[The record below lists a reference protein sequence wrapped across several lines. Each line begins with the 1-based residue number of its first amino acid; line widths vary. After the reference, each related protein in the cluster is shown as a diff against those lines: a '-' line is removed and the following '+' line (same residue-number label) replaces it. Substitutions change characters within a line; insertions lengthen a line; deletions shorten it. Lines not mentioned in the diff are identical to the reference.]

1 MQREIRFKPDVVL
14 TWSNTQSAGGTQRI
28 RDHLQRQ
35 TIAGFGLRWKER
47 YCSKMPGLINRENN
61 QNLLLSSSEVTSCM
75 TGYTLGMSASL
86 TYTNMEDHSVEGLFI
101 YPVDEFTTVVGFEAT
116 VSGRIITLQIKDK
129 AKLDDGYFDCS
140 NISSGTFQNGSG
152 RIVLDEDLERT
163 VFAVNLGL
171 ITPLETVTVL
181 ISTSLELQTLPN
193 GTIRL
198 VVPSVYVPT
207 LVTLGTDSQ
216 TAAENQ
222 LKRKDRQRCCTNHQ
236 NHKES
241 GNQFCLAKRLE
252 DEVTNAIVY
261 DFSFHLEIRA
271 PCLLAGVESPTH
283 SIRADADPS
292 ALCASSV
299 MITLAEKHTFDR
311 PVEIIIHPSEP
322 HVPHILME
330 GGDMTPDEYEQHL
343 KGKSDFI
350 KGTKKDPS
358 SEKKN
363 EIIRKRLNKDI
374 GHHPVIMLN
383 FCPDLKTA
391 HPDLRMAQGEF
402 IFLIDRSGSMSGVN
416 INRVKEAML
425 VILKSLVPSCLFN
438 IIGFGST
445 FRTLFPA
452 SRSYN
457 EETLAVAC
465 DYMRRVRAD
474 MGSTN
479 MLSPLSWIFR
489 QPVHRGHPRLLFLLT
504 DGSVSNA
511 GKVINLIRNH
521 AQTSRCYSFG
531 IGQNASRRLVLG
543 LASASKGAAEFLDEG
558 ERLQPKMV
566 KSLKKAMAPFLSDVT
581 VDWFLPETTEM
592 LPSPVG
598 TSFVFPGDRLIE
610 YCIVC
615 DTSRYHSNLKS
626 NEEWRCSQT
635 WSQQSS
641 SSVFYHSQEEDPDNW
656 RGCRDSPLE
665 ATSVNEDPR
674 KEGVDT
680 KTTPRR
686 RAFSSNCI
694 GRQRASKRGFT
705 PSDPGSAFN
714 KNPLRRARAQ
724 QLVGRSSPERLS
736 PSPGDFQRDGASSC
750 TSTTGSR
757 LAGKTRPYLLHQN
770 CVSNSQDLE
779 LPQAQSSVHQGP
791 TARSMVPCEGSLTS
805 RSSTESASISSST
818 EPGCFHYRSSTL
830 EDESSFEL
838 QEQSVSCNAGS
849 LQCKF
854 DCKAVISGLL
864 CGKVVQWEVTF
875 DLQSLLYRRTNC
887 KSSQEDMWNETIHQL
902 AAKSLIRDFE
912 QMAEKESEIEHGSG
926 RRYQL
931 NAIQTSKACNIISKY
946 TAFVPVYLD
955 NKEYLPNIIE
965 YSNSAV
971 GSKPNNYRRS
981 HSGSRRHRGYSGGL
995 GHSQSE
1001 YGSDGAEDGLSILTM
1016 EDNKQSPCT
1025 SPSSSGWE
1033 RSTEGTDQT
1042 NGRKEVTACRS
1053 TESLFTAAKLSFN
1066 KTRML
1071 SLAAKGFMSRSP
1083 SKMSE
1088 SICEPETENNDYMP
1102 LVNLQLASGAFLLS
1116 PAFCEAINIP
1126 MEQLKWTSPFMCHRS
1141 SVSPTSHTHSSSFA
1155 GKGAAQE
1162 KEPTESSHQTEAAN
1176 VGTLSY
1182 LGIDGVGAESKK
1194 IRSRHFSS
1202 SLVEIQSRVTSG
1214 SCELLPPP
1222 VTVRRS
1228 SSPGNPQ
1235 ASSTLLAG
1243 GASDLSAG
1251 SSPFLTTPSEFQQ
1264 PLDAEGAIWSTAV
1277 ALAWLEHRSAAYF
1290 IEWELVAAKACMW
1303 LDAQQIPEAREL
1315 ASVKAS
1321 ARQLFVLLRHWDENL
1336 QLNMLCYNPNS
1347 V

>member
-1 MQREIRFKPDVVL
+1 
-14 TWSNTQSAGGTQRI
+14 
-28 RDHLQRQ
+28 
-35 TIAGFGLRWKER
+35 
-47 YCSKMPGLINRENN
+47 MPGLVSRENS

-75 TGYTLGMSASL
+75 TGYTLGMSAL
-86 TYTNMEDHSVEGLFI
+86 LAYTNMEDHPIEGLFI

-129 AKLDDGYFDCS
+129 AKLDDCYFDCS
-140 NISSGTFQNGSG
+140 NMSPGTFQNGHG
-152 RIVLDEDLERT
+152 RLVLDEDLERT
-163 VFAVNLGL
+163 VFVVSLGP
-171 ITPLETVTVL
+171 IAPLETVTIL
-181 ISTSLELQTLPN
+181 ISTSLELQTLLN

-198 VVPSVYVPT
+198 VLPSVYVPT
-207 LVTLGTDSQ
+207 LVTLGSDSL
-216 TAAENQ
+216 TSADNQ
-222 LKRKDRQRCCTNHQ
+222 LRRKDRQQCSSLHQ
-236 NHKES
+236 HHKES
-241 GNQFCLAKRLE
+241 GNQFCLAKHM
-252 DEVTNAIVY
+252 DAEVTNAIVY
-261 DFSFHLEIRA
+261 DFSFHLEIRT

-299 MITLAEKHTFDR
+299 TITLAEKHTFDR

-322 HVPHILME
+322 HVPHIVME
-330 GGDMTPDEYEQHL
+330 RGDMSPDEYEQHL
-343 KGKSDFI
+343 KGRNDFI

-363 EIIRKRLNKDI
+363 EIIRKRLKKDI
-374 GHHPVIMLN
+374 GHHSVIMLN

-402 IFLIDRSGSMSGVN
+402 IFLIDRSGSMSGTN

-457 EETLAVAC
+457 EETLTAAC
-465 DYMRRVRAD
+465 DYIRRLRAD

-479 MLSPLSWIFR
+479 MLSPLGWIFR

-504 DGSVSNA
+504 DGTVSNA
-511 GKVINLIRNH
+511 GKVIDLVRCH
-521 AQTSRCYSFG
+521 VQTSRCYSFG
-531 IGQNASRRLVLG
+531 LGQNASRRLVLG

-581 VDWFLPETTEM
+581 VDWFFPVTTEV
-592 LPSPVG
+592 LPSPIG
-598 TSFVFPGDRLIE
+598 TTFLFPGDRLVE

-615 DTSRYHSNLKS
+615 DTSRYHSNRKS
-626 NEEWRCSQT
+626 HEEWRCSLT

-641 SSVFYHSQEEDPDNW
+641 SSVFYHSQEEDPENW
-656 RGCRDSPLE
+656 RGCRDPAME
-665 ATSVNEDPR
+665 PASVNEDPET
-674 KEGVDT
+674 EGVHT
-680 KTTPRR
+680 MTAPRR

-694 GRQRASKRGFT
+694 GRQHAAKKVFT

-724 QLVGRSSPERLS
+724 QLVGGSSPEHLP
-736 PSPGDFQRDGASSC
+736 PSPGEFQRNGATWC
-750 TSTTGSR
+750 VNVAGSG
-757 LAGKTRPYLLHQN
+757 LGGKGRPSLLHQN
-770 CVSNSQDLE
+770 CMSTSQDSE
-779 LPQAQSSVHQGP
+779 VAQGQRGVHQSPVAKSGAP
-791 TARSMVPCEGSLTS
+791 GGESLTS
-805 RSSTESASISSST
+805 RSSTETTSISSCT
-818 EPGCFHYRSSTL
+818 EPGCFHHRSSTL
-830 EDESSFEL
+830 EDESSFEFP
-838 QEQSVSCNAGS
+838 EQAASYTTGS
-849 LQCKF
+849 QQRRL
-854 DCKAVISGLL
+854 DCRAVISGLL
-864 CGKVVQWEVTF
+864 CSKVTQWEVTF
-875 DLQSLLYRRTNC
+875 DLQPLLYRRANC
-887 KSSQEDMWNETIHQL
+887 TTQQDDLWNETIHQL
-902 AAKSLIRDFE
+902 AARSLIRDFE
-912 QMAEKESEIEHGSG
+912 QMAEKEHEIEYGSG
-926 RRYQL
+926 RRHQL
-931 NAIQTSKACNIISKY
+931 NAIQTSRACNIISKY
-946 TAFVPVYLD
+946 TAFVPVYIN

-965 YSNSAV
+965 YANSAV
-971 GSKPNNYRRS
+971 GSKLSNYRRS
-981 HSGSRRHRGYSGGL
+981 QSGSRRHRGYSARL

-1001 YGSDGAEDGLSILTM
+1001 YGSDGAEDGLSIPTI
-1016 EDNKQSPCT
+1016 EDGKQSPCS

-1033 RSTEGTDQT
+1033 RRTEASLKSPLISSQ
-1042 NGRKEVTACRS
+1042 RS
-1053 TESLFTAAKLSFN
+1053 IEGLFTARLSFN

-1071 SLAAKGFMSRSP
+1071 SLATRGFMCRTP

-1088 SICEPETENNDYMP
+1088 SVCEPEIENNEYMP

-1141 SVSPTSHTHSSSFA
+1141 SVSPTSHTHSGSFTNRR
-1155 GKGAAQE
+1155 AAQE
-1162 KEPTESSHQTEAAN
+1162 TEAAEP
-1176 VGTLSY
+1176 GHGSEAGSAGM
-1182 LGIDGVGAESKK
+1182 LGSSGADRGGEESKRL
-1194 IRSRHFSS
+1194 RSRHFSS
-1202 SLVEIQSRVTSG
+1202 SLMEIQLRESSG
-1214 SCELLPPP
+1214 SGCELLPPAI
-1222 VTVRRS
+1222 TLRRS

-1235 ASSTLLAG
+1235 ASSAPQADSGPEAAACSDGSLLA
-1243 GASDLSAG
+1243 A
-1251 SSPFLTTPSEFQQ
+1251 PSGQQ
-1264 PLDAEGAIWSTAV
+1264 PVADAEGAVWSTAV
-1277 ALAWLEHRSAAYF
+1277 ALAWLEHQSAAFF
-1290 IEWELVAAKACMW
+1290 IEWELIAAKACMW
-1303 LDAQQIPEAREL
+1303 LEGQQIPEARDL